1 MATSLN
7 TSGLAWHTVL
17 PTGEVKCA
25 STEHSNCVD
34 IILVEFCCYFAPTML
49 PACDAGAEC
58 CCCPVAA
65 AAALFGVPCTLCCCA
80 DAALSINLTR
90 FRVYDCQFRMV

>member
-1 MATSLN
+1 
-7 TSGLAWHTVL
+7 
-17 PTGEVKCA
+17 
-25 STEHSNCVD
+25 
-34 IILVEFCCYFAPTML
+34 ML